1 MIFMK
6 TLLFALLILGAVY
19 TKSAWGQSWQPVHC
33 LPPQQKVDWIA
44 VHPEAPRFYF
54 VASGE
59 RLYFSENLGKNWK
72 EVFALR
78 PGSDIYD
85 LYFDR
90 DRIFLLSSE
99 GLYESKNGKKWKP
112 LFSGINKQHSARSM
126 IRDPHQKNILYLG
139 TDGGLFWSRDNGRK
153 WEKSWAPLHRSFI
166 HHLQADHENNEL
178 FLAAD
183 DGLYRLLPA
192 QNRLDQ
198 VYRLRSVSL
207 DEEEEGDVPDE
218 FEDEQ
223 EIKSVE
229 RIRKLLVTPSS
240 IVAVAMEHEI
250 LISEDEGNDWQRL
263 SDSGLPKSG
272 IRDVIYSKAQATFF
286 AATDQGVYVY
296 LPNEKRWKEMNHGL
310 PATSVHR
317 LTLTFESDEILYAA
331 TEQGLYRFIIDS
343 SFTQPDQIRLASPER
358 WNLLM
363 DLFRFEPA
371 IHAVQKEAIRYAN
384 VRKIKTERWQWT
396 SRLKALVPSLSVG
409 KDFSTGST
417 VDIDRG
423 STNEPDRYII
433 GPPDQ
438 SEGWGFDL
446 NWELSDLI
454 WNSAQT
460 SIDSREK
467 LMVELRED
475 ILGEVTRLYYERRR
489 AQIELILRPP
499 ADSFDYA
506 NALIRID
513 ELTAHLDGYTDGY
526 FTRQL
531 NQIYG
536 QHREFETLWV
546 MEYQS
551 NSDSHLRRGQAERIE
566 RSSYGKT
573 STE

>member
-6 TLLFALLILGAVY
+6 TLFFALLILGAVY
-19 TKSAWGQSWQPVHC
+19 TKSAWGQSWQLVDC
-33 LPPQQKVDWIA
+33 LPPQQKINWIA

-72 EVFALR
+72 EVFTLK
-78 PGSDIYD
+78 PGSDIYE

-99 GLYESKNGKKWKP
+99 GLYESKSGKKWKP
-112 LFSGINKQHSARSM
+112 LFGGINQRLSARSM
-126 IRDPHQKNILYLG
+126 IRDPRQKNIFYLG
-139 TDGGLFWSRDNGRK
+139 TNRGLFWSRDNGRK
-153 WEKSWAPLHRSFI
+153 WEKSRTSLHRSFI
-166 HHLQADHENNEL
+166 YHLQADQENNEL

-192 QNRLDQ
+192 QNRLDH

-207 DEEEEGDVPDE
+207 DDEEEWTTPNE

-223 EIKSVE
+223 EIESAE
-229 RIRKLLVTPSS
+229 RIKKLLVTPSS
-240 IVAVAMEHEI
+240 VIAVAMEHEI

-272 IRDVIYSKAQATFF
+272 IRDLIYSTAQETFF
-286 AATDQGVYVY
+286 AATDKGIYFY

-310 PATSVHR
+310 PVSAVSR
-317 LTLTFESDEILYAA
+317 LTLAVEPGEILYAA

-343 SFTQPDQIRLASPER
+343 SFTQPDQIRLVSPER
-358 WNLLM
+358 WSLLM

-396 SRLKALVPSLSVG
+396 SRLKALVPSLSAG

-438 SEGWGFDL
+438 SEGWNFDL
-446 NWELSDLI
+446 NWEFSDLI

-489 AQIELILRPP
+489 AQIEWILNPP
-499 ADSFDYA
+499 EDPLERA
-506 NALIRID
+506 NALVRLD
-513 ELTAHLDGYTDGY
+513 ELTAYLDGYTDGY
-526 FTRQL
+526 FSQEVSE
-531 NQIYG
+531 IYRSHPEL
-536 QHREFETLWV
+536 QTLWSL
-546 MEYQS
+546 E
-551 NSDSHLRRGQAERIE
+551 
-566 RSSYGKT
+566 
-573 STE
+573 